1 MSHTEPQSWPNP
13 RFWQGQA
20 LALVGSAL
28 LMLWAF
34 RYWPLDAWI
43 IAPYASPQGFT
54 LRDAW
59 ITTRWAHALVEDWVL
74 LISMG
79 LLVMFGLSYWR
90 EKWRQWRQPCGF
102 LLVAMLLS
110 SGTVGLLKSV
120 SPHTCPWDI
129 QAYGGTDLYMPL
141 FSSWPQAK
149 LGKCFPAGHATTGF
163 GLMAIYLLTRRAGFR
178 YAYGYWLA
186 ALILGFG
193 FGWVQMMRG
202 AHFLSHTLWSAWWVW
217 LVELLVFALWLRLF
231 KITAQDASIPEKMFT
246 LGR

>member
-43 IAPYASPQGFT
+43 IAPYASPQGFA
-54 LRDAW
+54 LREAW
-59 ITTRWAHALVEDWVL
+59 ITTRWAHALLKDWVL
-74 LISMG
+74 LISIG
-79 LLVMFGLSYWR
+79 LLVMFGLSYWH
-90 EKWRQWRQPCGF
+90 EQWRRWRQPCGF

-110 SGTVGLLKSV
+110 SGMVGLLKSF
-120 SPHTCPWDI
+120 SPHACPWDI
-129 QAYGGTDLYMPL
+129 QAYGGSDLYMPL

-186 ALILGFG
+186 AFILGFG

-231 KITAQDASIPEKMFT
+231 KIPAQDTSIPEKMFT